1 MENNAENHISVIICA
16 YTDERWT
23 DLVRSVDAAA
33 HDLSPHDQLILVID
47 HNDQLLTRARNK
59 LRASGRPELLVVP
72 STEVRGLSGARNTG
86 IRYATGEIVAF
97 IDDDAAIEPGWR
109 EALMRRLS

>member
-47 HNDQLLTRARNK
+47 HNNQLLAAPGKNYGRP
-59 LRASGRPELLVVP
+59 GRPELLVVP
-72 STEVRGLSGARNTG
+72 VPKYEGCPARVTPVSA
-86 IRYATGEIVAF
+86 YSTGEIVAF

-109 EALMRRLS
+109 GADEGTP